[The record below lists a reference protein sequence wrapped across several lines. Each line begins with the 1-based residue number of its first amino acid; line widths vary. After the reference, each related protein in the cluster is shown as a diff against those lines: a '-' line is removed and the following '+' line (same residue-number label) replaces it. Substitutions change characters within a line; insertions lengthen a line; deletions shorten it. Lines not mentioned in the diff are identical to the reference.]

1 MMSRAK
7 RPNSEVSPLQTIS
20 RPVKRLFVRLS
31 STLVLTTALVLAV
44 GMPNQSFAQQET
56 VLDEIVAVVDGE
68 IILRSDVNALVLGL
82 VQQQQTQVTD
92 ELWLDALNELVNQK
106 VVLAHAKKDTTIQI
120 SPEQVSQE
128 IDGRIQR
135 LSAQAGGQQRLEEAY
150 GKTVAEIKAD
160 LTPNVREQL
169 MTSEFQRRYMQ
180 GIKVTPSEVREWF
193 NQIPQDSLP
202 TLPEIVRVA
211 HIVRLPEPDP
221 EAREEALHIITTL
234 RDSIVTGGATIEDLA
249 KFSDD
254 PGSAQNGGRYEN
266 IRLSELVPE
275 FGAIAASLEPGQLS
289 QIFDTDYGLHILRLN
304 SRTGDVVDFNHIL
317 IKVDDSRVNPQ
328 PAIDL
333 LTAVRDSVV
342 NMNIPFELLARRHSE
357 EPRSSSRGGYVSD
370 PRSDDRDL
378 VLTALS
384 DAWQGTINSLSI
396 GDISEPTKFE
406 LLDGRTAWHI
416 VWLQDRIPVHS
427 VSITDDYDR
436 IEQLVLQ
443 DKRAVEL
450 DKWLRRLRTTV
461 YIEMRVGNEGDLTR
475 AVE

>member
-1 MMSRAK
+1 LQTSSRLAK
-7 RPNSEVSPLQTIS
+7 RSIL
-20 RPVKRLFVRLS
+20 RLS
-31 STLVLTTALVLAV
+31 SISWLTCAAFIFLVAV
-44 GMPNQSFAQQET
+44 GPARAQEER

-82 VQQQQTQVTD
+82 VQQQQTPVTD
-92 ELWLDALNELVNQK
+92 ELWLDALGELVNQK

-128 IDGRIQR
+128 IDARISR

-169 MTSEFQRRYMQ
+169 MTSEFQRRYIQ
-180 GIKVTPSEVREWF
+180 GIKVTPSEVRAWF
-193 NQIPQDSLP
+193 NRIPQDSLP

-221 EAREEALHIITTL
+221 EAREEAVHIITTL
-234 RDSIVTGGATIEDLA
+234 RDSIMSGGATIEELA

-254 PGSAQNGGRYEN
+254 PGSAENGGRYEN

-304 SRTGDVVDFNHIL
+304 ARTGDVVDFNHIL
-317 IKVDDSRVNPQ
+317 IKIDDSRVNPQ

-342 NMNIPFELLARRHSE
+342 DRNIPFELLARRHSE
-357 EPRSSSRGGYVSD
+357 EPRSSARGGYVSD

-378 VLTALS
+378 VLSALS
-384 DAWQGTINSLSI
+384 ESWQRTINSLSI
-396 GDISEPTKFE
+396 GDISNPEKFE

-416 VWLQDRIPVHS
+416 VWLQDRIPEHS

-443 DKRAVEL
+443 DKRAAEM
-450 DKWLRRLRTTV
+450 DRWLKRLRTTV
-461 YIEMRVGNEGDLTR
+461 YVEMRVGSQGDLTR